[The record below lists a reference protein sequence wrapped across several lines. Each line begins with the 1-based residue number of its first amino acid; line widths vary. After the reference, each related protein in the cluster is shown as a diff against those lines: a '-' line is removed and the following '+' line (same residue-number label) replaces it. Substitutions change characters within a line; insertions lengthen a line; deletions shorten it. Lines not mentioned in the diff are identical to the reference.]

1 MYFLPSDPF
10 IEALSIQP
18 LATRFLKN
26 KTLPYRLRLIQN
38 NYRGAAGGG
47 DIAVIC
53 CAQEDGADIFHLTF
67 SFLLFT
73 IRTLWICA
81 TTFFYVNDAP
91 RKWSPFER
99 CCSATTAQ
107 GGQVGGGWGAGGCVF
122 VTRTITWHMMGPS
135 QSPGDNTGQREKKK
149 DLVTLSA
156 RGAGRGEYSWPSC
169 HNFLTFFVLCK
180 VNVAEAE
187 QSAATSCRPAL
198 PLRCFESSH
207 RQIGIM
213 RQEIRLNLT
222 SIKDSISNVNNRK
235 PDSPM
240 WIIAQQRGIFS
251 NAK

>member
-10 IEALSIQP
+10 IEAQSIQP

-73 IRTLWICA
+73 IRTLWI
-81 TTFFYVNDAP
+81 FLYVNDAQ

-107 GGQVGGGWGAGGCVF
+107 GGQVGGGEGGGDVCHPNHHL
-122 VTRTITWHMMGPS
+122 THDGPEPKSRWQYRTK
-135 QSPGDNTGQREKKK
+135 EKKK
-149 DLVTLSA
+149 KIWWHCLRGGRSGGSIHDHAVTTSSLSLSSA
-156 RGAGRGEYSWPSC
+156 RLMWP
-169 HNFLTFFVLCK
+169 
-180 VNVAEAE
+180 
-187 QSAATSCRPAL
+187 RPSRAL
-198 PLRCFESSH
+198 PLPAVSLCRSAVFESSH